1 MDLSTYTLEDLLLAA
16 IKSEIESRTVY
27 QTLADMVK
35 NAFLKDRLEFLA
47 GEEDKH
53 NVYIEGLFKKYF
65 PKTEIVLPEE
75 TPVPLPALKIPEEP
89 ILLSEIIESAMEA
102 EKASSEFYEGLV
114 TVVDDP
120 SVKRT
125 LQYFAAMEMNHYRIL
140 EAEQETMKRFED
152 FDVEWPMMNVG
163 P

>member
-1 MDLSTYTLEDLLLAA
+1 MDLSQYSLKDVLLAA
-16 IKSEIESRTVY
+16 IKSEVESRRVY

-35 NAFLKDRLEFLA
+35 NAFLKNRLTFLA

-53 NVYIEGLFKKYF
+53 RVYIEGLFRKWI
-65 PKTEIVLPEE
+65 PGADIVLPEK
-75 TPVPLPALKIPEEP
+75 TPVPLPAFAVPAEDV
-89 ILLSEIIESAMEA
+89 LLSEVIKDAMEA
-102 EKASSEFYEGLV
+102 ERASSEFYEGLA
-114 TVVDDP
+114 TLFDDP
-120 SVKRT
+120 SVKKT

-140 EAEQETMKRFED
+140 EAEQVTMKRFED

>member
-1 MDLSTYTLEDLLLAA
+1 MDLSAYTLEDLLLAA
-16 IKSEIESRTVY
+16 IKSEVESKTVY

-35 NAFLKDRLEFLA
+35 NAFLKDRLTFLA

-53 NVYIEGLFKKYF
+53 KVYIEGLFKRYF

-75 TPVPLPALKIPEEP
+75 TPVPIPALEIPEDM
-89 ILLSEIIESAMEA
+89 LLSEVIESAMKA
-102 EKASSEFYEGLV
+102 EKVSSEFYEGLV

-120 SVKRT
+120 SVKKT